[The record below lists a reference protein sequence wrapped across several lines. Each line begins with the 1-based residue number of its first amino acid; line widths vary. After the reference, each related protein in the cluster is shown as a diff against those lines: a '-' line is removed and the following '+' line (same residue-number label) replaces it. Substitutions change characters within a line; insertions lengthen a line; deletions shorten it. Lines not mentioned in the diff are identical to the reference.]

1 MKVVCENLG
10 ENLKYETCI
19 DDITV
24 GKSYDVISQHRDYV
38 IKDSIIVDYVTLYN
52 LRNDKGNIIRYNK
65 KLFLNLED
73 FRELRINEILIND

>member
-19 DDITV
+19 DHITV
-24 GKSYDVISQHRDYV
+24 GKSYDVISQHGDYIIRDSL
-38 IKDSIIVDYVTLYN
+38 ITDYVTLYN
-52 LRNDKGNIIRYNK
+52 LRNDKGNIIRYNE

-73 FRELRINEILIND
+73 WREMRLNTIGI